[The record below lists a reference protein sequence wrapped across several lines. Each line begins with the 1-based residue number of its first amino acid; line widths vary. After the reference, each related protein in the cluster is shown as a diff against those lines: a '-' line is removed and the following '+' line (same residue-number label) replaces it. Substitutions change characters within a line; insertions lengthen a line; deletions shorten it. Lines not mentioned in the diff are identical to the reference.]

1 LLNGFLFNKL
11 INIIFKIFDFFFKK
25 MSMRRLIES
34 NEEKRKQFYIHYY
47 ENLKKQ
53 KNCPMSDA
61 PYIEEELF
69 YFRKEK
75 SLFKDNCKPCKQIL
89 TSSDFVKMSKSCPSL
104 RYLRTSAHLQET
116 KLDERIKS
124 DVKLSQIK
132 FSQNLNG
139 DVGLD
144 DSSKYK
150 KKSSLKKV
158 KQFSRKVYRI
168 FKKERK
174 IVITKSVSGNKSLK
188 SFSKV
193 IKQESHLKKRK
204 LNKESKKK

>member
-1 LLNGFLFNKL
+1 
-11 INIIFKIFDFFFKK
+11 
-25 MSMRRLIES
+25 MRRLIEA
-34 NEEKRKQFYIHYY
+34 NEEKRKKFYINYY

-53 KNCPMSDA
+53 KKCPVIDA

-89 TSSDFVKMSKSCPSL
+89 TSSDFVKVSKSCPSL
-104 RYLRTSAHLQET
+104 RNLSNTFQDHFHT
-116 KLDERIKS
+116 PKLEENENKNRSFSSIRNRIKS
-124 DVKLSQIK
+124 DVKLFDSRKKKATSQTK
-132 FSQNLNG
+132 VSKQNLNAA
-139 DVGLD
+139 VVRLD
-144 DSSKYK
+144 DSSKNK

-158 KQFSRKVYRI
+158 KQFSRKIYKI

-174 IVITKSVSGNKSLK
+174 IFKTKSVSGNKSQK

-193 IKQESHLKKRK
+193 IKQESHLKSK